1 MRLLLA
7 SFLVACGGPQTVRE
21 TECHA
26 EAQIVLRGQDD
37 VAAAARC
44 LTIASLEIRTGAALD
59 LAPLAK
65 LHVILGALRVGPS
78 VGFIQLDLPE
88 LYSAGSI
95 TIAGN
100 GDLHGIRLP
109 KLASVGEVAIE
120 SNVALTTITMPRL
133 AKAAALA
140 VEGHAELG
148 LVELSS
154 LATVDGALRVSNNPK
169 LTLLELPALERA
181 GTVQVENNGELDPAI
196 VDAVRSKMAR

>member
-7 SFLVACGGPQTVRE
+7 SLCACSAPQAPRE
-21 TECHA
+21 PACHA
-26 EAQIVLRGQDD
+26 DAKIVLRGQDD

-44 LTIASLEIRTGAALD
+44 LTIASLEIRTGAELD

-78 VGFIQLDLPE
+78 VGFIQLQLPE

-100 GDLHGIRLP
+100 GDLHGIVLP
-109 KLASVGEVAIE
+109 KLTSVGEVTIE
-120 SNVALTTITMPRL
+120 SNVALTTVMMPRL
-133 AKAAALA
+133 AKAGSIA
-140 VEGHAELG
+140 VVGHAELG

-154 LATVDGALRVSNNPK
+154 LVTIDGALRVQDNPQ
-169 LTLLELPALERA
+169 LTLLELARLERA
-181 GTVQVENNGELDPAI
+181 GSVQVGNNGTLDPAI
-196 VDAVRSKMAR
+196 VDAVRSKVAP